1 MGGVQSL
8 DRGEIVAFNLGPP
21 AIASTPVEKLLG
33 DTGVINV
40 LKVPKVRNENWER
53 AKPAFK
59 PLLEE
64 ALQIRATILKEGR
77 GLHRGKL
84 ETALGRTRKS
94 TPGPGGTR
102 SIGSHIAQRTGERG
116 RAHGDV
122 LLDSRGGARTLTTR
136 QLLE

>member
-59 PLLEE
+59 PQ
-64 ALQIRATILKEGR
+64 ASVVVGR
-77 GLHRGKL
+77 PGHRH
-84 ETALGRTRKS
+84 ECCTV
-94 TPGPGGTR
+94 PGPQGN
-102 SIGSHIAQRTGERG
+102 
-116 RAHGDV
+116 
-122 LLDSRGGARTLTTR
+122 GAG
-136 QLLE
+136 

>member
-59 PLLEE
+59 PLLE
-64 ALQIRATILKEGR
+64 ATSIKRHMSSSSADLAM
-77 GLHRGKL
+77 L
-84 ETALGRTRKS
+84 EISIMS
-94 TPGPGGTR
+94 TP
-102 SIGSHIAQRTGERG
+102 
-116 RAHGDV
+116 
-122 LLDSRGGARTLTTR
+122 
-136 QLLE
+136 